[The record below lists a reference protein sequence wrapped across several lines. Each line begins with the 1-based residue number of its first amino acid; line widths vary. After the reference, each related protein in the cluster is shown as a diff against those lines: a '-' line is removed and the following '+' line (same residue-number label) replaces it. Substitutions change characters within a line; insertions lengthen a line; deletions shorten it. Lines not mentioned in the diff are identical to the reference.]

1 MAKIVGVL
9 NQKGGCSKTTTAVHV
24 STAIAKLFDMRVAL
38 ADADP
43 QASALT
49 WLSRAEKPLV
59 TTHQVGS
66 EDGKWL
72 KQELANIDTD
82 LIILDLPPSL
92 EAVSLRAALLSDLIL
107 LPAGPSPVDI
117 SATKAAVSICKE
129 AIDLVPT
136 KKYLLVPSRVQMNT
150 ALGRELRDV
159 LATWGPV
166 ARATICLRVGY
177 SAAAA
182 FGMGI
187 LEYAPDT
194 PGAAETQMLAEEVL
208 EILGIKPLRK
218 ARPELV

>member
-24 STAIAKLFDMRVAL
+24 STAIATLFDLRVAL

-43 QASALT
+43 QASART
-49 WLSRAEKPLV
+49 WLSRAEKPIV
-59 TTHQVGS
+59 TVHQVGS

-72 KQELANIDTD
+72 KQELADIAAD
-82 LIILDLPPSL
+82 LVVLDLPPSL

-129 AIDLVPT
+129 AIDLVPS

-150 ALGRELRDV
+150 ALGRDLRKV
-159 LATWGPV
+159 LSAWGPV
-166 ARATICLRVGY
+166 AKATICLRVAY
-177 SAAAA
+177 SAAAS

-187 LEYAPDT
+187 VEYAPDT
-194 PGAAETQMLAEEVL
+194 PGSEATELLAEEVL
-208 EILGIKPLRK
+208 EILGLAPKRKP
-218 ARPELV
+218 RP

>member
-24 STAIAKLFDMRVAL
+24 STAIAMLFDLRVAL

-43 QASALT
+43 QASAMT

-59 TTHQVGS
+59 TVHQVGS

-129 AIDLVPT
+129 ALDLVPT
-136 KKYLLVPSRVQMNT
+136 KKYLFVPSRVQMNT
-150 ALGRELRDV
+150 ALGRSLREV
-159 LATWGPV
+159 LAAWGPV
-166 ARATICLRVGY
+166 AKATICLRAAY
-177 SAAAA
+177 SAAAS

-187 LEYAPDT
+187 MEYAPGT
-194 PGAAETQMLAEEVL
+194 PGADETQLLAEEVV
-208 EILGIKPLRK
+208 EILGLTPAQKL
-218 ARPELV
+218 